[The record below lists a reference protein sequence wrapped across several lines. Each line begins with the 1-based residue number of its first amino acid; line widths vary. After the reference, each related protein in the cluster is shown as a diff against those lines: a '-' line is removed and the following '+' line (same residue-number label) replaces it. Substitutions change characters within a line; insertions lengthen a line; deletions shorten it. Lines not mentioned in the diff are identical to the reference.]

1 MDWIIV
7 AVSFVLFIG
16 YLFLRRRGQVS
27 AEDAAE
33 HLKRGALIIDVRSP
47 VEYAAG
53 HLPRAINIPLPQ
65 IESLIAGKVKD
76 KNQVLLLHCESGMR
90 SGVAKDKLSAL
101 GYTHAFNLGSY
112 NRAARIIR
120 G

>member
-1 MDWIIV
+1 MDWIILAV
-7 AVSFVLFIG
+7 AVALLAA
-16 YLFLRRRGQVS
+16 YLFLRHKGQVS

-65 IESLIAGKVKD
+65 VESLTPSKVKD

-90 SGVAKDKLSAL
+90 SGVAKTKLNAL
-101 GYTHAFNLGSY
+101 GYANVYNLGSY
-112 NRAARIIR
+112 SRAARILR